1 MIGEFV
7 CQMLIET
14 VGAIVQLVV
23 CEGSKK
29 VVSCIKKA
37 FPPTNKKNPTVPP
50 KAVKVKHAKPE
61 KKPYVSRDKRHERNL
76 KKKLDLQKRR
86 AETNSE
92 GA

>member
-7 CQMLIET
+7 GGMLTEIAA
-14 VGAIVQLVV
+14 GIVQGLAD
-23 CEGSKK
+23 EGISK
-29 VVSCIKKA
+29 IKDA
-37 FPPTNKKNPTVPP
+37 LSPTYKNPTVPP
-50 KAVKVKHAKPE
+50 KAVKAKHAKPE

-86 AETNSE
+86 AITNSE

>member
-7 CQMLIET
+7 AEMLIET
-14 VGAIVQLVV
+14 AGAIVQGVI
-23 CEGSKK
+23 CEGFEK
-29 VVSCIKKA
+29 VASCIKDA
-37 FPPTNKKNPTVPP
+37 TSPTYKNPTVPP
-50 KAVKVKHAKPE
+50 KAVKAKRAKPE

-76 KKKLDLQKRR
+76 KKRLDLQKRR

>member
-7 CQMLIET
+7 AEMLIET
-14 VGAIVQLVV
+14 IGAIVQGVI

-29 VVSCIKKA
+29 VVSCIKSA
-37 FPPTNKKNPTVPP
+37 FPPTYKNPTVPL

-76 KKKLDLQKRR
+76 KKRLDLQKRR
-86 AETNSE
+86 AEINSE